1 MCNCAG
7 RNPKSGGCPQGNTD
21 HRTCLGG
28 ESACECLAE
37 SEARRIA
44 AEAEAQAPF
53 VLVAESGLTPEEAA
67 ELRQIREAG
76 ADHD

>member
-1 MCNCAG
+1 MPCPG
-7 RNPKSGGCPQGNTD
+7 RDPQTGCCPQGNTD
-21 HRTCLGG
+21 HRPCLGG
-28 ESACECLAE
+28 ESACEYLAQE
-37 SEARRIA
+37 EAKRLA

>member
-44 AEAEAQAPF
+44 AEKAAEPLF
-53 VLVAESGLTPEEAA
+53 SLESDHGLAPEE
-67 ELRQIREAG
+67 ELALDLCREEG
-76 ADHD
+76 QNHE